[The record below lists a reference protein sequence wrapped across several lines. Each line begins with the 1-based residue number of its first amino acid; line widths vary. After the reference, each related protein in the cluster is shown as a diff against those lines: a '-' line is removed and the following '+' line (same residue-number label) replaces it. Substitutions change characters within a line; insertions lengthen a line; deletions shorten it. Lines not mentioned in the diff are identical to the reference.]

1 MIASNKWS
9 IDPSHSEVSFKVKHL
24 MITTITGYFEK
35 FTLELETHNDNF
47 NTAKNI
53 EFAAEINSINT
64 NDKQR
69 DEHLKS
75 ADFFN
80 ANVYSHLRFRGSKY
94 QGANS
99 HAVLT
104 GALTIGSITQRVKL
118 EVSFGG
124 IVMDSYGQTKAGF
137 SLSGSLSRKNFGL
150 TWDAVTEAGNIVV
163 SDEVR
168 INAEIQLIKQI
179 EV

>member
-1 MIASNKWS
+1 MIAVDKWS
-9 IDPSHSEVSFKVKHL
+9 IDSSHSEISFKVRHL
-24 MITTITGYFEK
+24 MITTITGYFGK
-35 FTLELETHNDNF
+35 FTLELETRDDDF

-80 ANVYSHLRFRGSKY
+80 GAVYSHLRFKGSKY
-94 QGANS
+94 QETGS
-99 HAVLT
+99 HAELT
-104 GALTIGSITQRVKL
+104 GALTIGSITRTVTL
-118 EVSFGG
+118 LVSFGG
-124 IVMDSYGQTKAGF
+124 IVIDIYGQTKAGF
-137 SLSGSLSRKNFGL
+137 SLSGTLSRKDFGL
-150 TWDAVTEAGNIVV
+150 IWDAVTEAGHIVV

-168 INAEIQLIKQI
+168 INAEIQIIKQ
-179 EV
+179 V